1 MSKIKFVDTGPG
13 ENQVNLGAL
22 PDSQGDLRAAIT
34 KGEQS
39 FNGVKIFKEIVG
51 SPSSESDIFSAADD
65 ELVTYEQLAAYKDR
79 IENQVIE
86 SGVQFAIGDAS
97 MNIDDVGG
105 TVTFNPP
112 VVERPVIGKI
122 VYRGS
127 TSRGRTF
134 VHVFFLELVLKY
146 HGENISFLTPTLLR
160 IYTSPEPPTPEP
172 PSSGGGGGGNTHV
185 PKECPPVTIR
195 VLSQGVVAVPGKVL
209 WSRRDGEYIVI
220 CYRPNSC

>member
-13 ENQVNLGAL
+13 ENQVNLGTL

-160 IYTSPEPPTPEP
+160 ISLD
-172 PSSGGGGGGNTHV
+172 NV
-185 PKECPPVTIR
+185 
-195 VLSQGVVAVPGKVL
+195 
-209 WSRRDGEYIVI
+209 
-220 CYRPNSC
+220 

>member
-13 ENQVNLGAL
+13 ENQVNLGTL

-65 ELVTYEQLAAYKDR
+65 KLVTYEQLAAYKDR

-105 TVTFNPP
+105 K
-112 VVERPVIGKI
+112 IG
-122 VYRGS
+122 RA
-127 TSRGRTF
+127 
-134 VHVFFLELVLKY
+134 HV
-146 HGENISFLTPTLLR
+146 
-160 IYTSPEPPTPEP
+160 
-172 PSSGGGGGGNTHV
+172 
-185 PKECPPVTIR
+185 
-195 VLSQGVVAVPGKVL
+195 
-209 WSRRDGEYIVI
+209 
-220 CYRPNSC
+220 